1 MPSISTPRASES
13 AWQTMSCSSFGWAD
27 AKFCPVASSMPRTL
41 TCEKRSPAMLLSAIC
56 SLICFIHTLWVL
68 WLFTL
73 VLFLRVCHNFNTL
86 VAHTL
91 QREVANARTQL
102 NHWLRY
108 VALWVEV
115 GSVLHSF
122 RLERWGK
129 RTNIAEINTLSALHV
144 LLRDISCEAY
154 YCFHFRT
161 CERCSMG
168 YFFTECTVRHSFALP
183 LGEPQTP
190 SFPSSF
196 QGSFSVL

>member
-1 MPSISTPRASES
+1 MAGERFSQVSVRGIEDATGQNFAS
-13 AWQTMSCSSFGWAD
+13 AHPKLLQDIVCHA
-27 AKFCPVASSMPRTL
+27 
-41 TCEKRSPAMLLSAIC
+41 LSAIC

-68 WLFTL
+68 WLLSL

-115 GSVLHSF
+115 GSVLHGFDLNDGASVPISP
-122 RLERWGK
+122 K
-129 RTNIAEINTLSALHV
+129 STLSPLSTS
-144 LLRDISCEAY
+144 LLRNLGCEAY

-168 YFFTECTVRHSFALP
+168 YFFTECTVRHSFALRWASHKH
-183 LGEPQTP
+183 LLSLHLSKGHFLFFENIT
-190 SFPSSF
+190 
-196 QGSFSVL
+196 